1 MEVVF
6 NQWHKSR
13 NAETEAELVGQT
25 DHLFSYSEVK
35 NAFQETIISYNFSDF
50 SKDELSLA
58 IALQLYS
65 TRSLVTADFDPLNL
79 DNEHFLLSSEDG
91 LSSIVMHLLLWPF
104 YTFD

>member
-1 MEVVF
+1 MEKEIEMQVVF
-6 NQWHKSR
+6 NQRHKNR

-50 SKDELSLA
+50 FKGELSLA

-65 TRSLVTADFDPLNL
+65 TCSLVMADFDPLNP
-79 DNEHFLLSSEDG
+79 DNEHFLLFSEDG
-91 LSSIVMHLLLWPF
+91 LPSFVIHLLL
-104 YTFD
+104 